1 MDVKSNVIQIQQ
13 HITIKTKNFK
23 VSTLQFEDLYYLIK
37 FNIFLLLNNCISKN
51 SKLLRVQYSTV
62 LSINSTI
69 MIILKH
75 FNCD

>member
-37 FNIFLLLNNCISKN
+37 FNIFLLLNNCISKKN
-51 SKLLRVQYSTV
+51 KLLRVQYSTV